1 MDRRA
6 PKPLWRTERNL
17 AGFRTMV
24 RTIYAAGAPRAAA
37 RRTGGSGRIP
47 ITGIWLTMPAL
58 LVLAATMLYPI
69 ASTFWLSL
77 NANRTALSGTPDFV
91 GVANYGRIMANPEF
105 APALTQTLGLVATSL
120 ALELILGFAVALALH
135 RSLAG
140 SKLFRAIVSMPLMVA
155 PVVGAL
161 AWRFIF
167 VDGYGL
173 IDSFA
178 AALGGN
184 GPLWF
189 ADIWLARATILIA
202 SLWTAL
208 PFDILVIL
216 AGLTALPAEPLEA
229 AEVDGANGWQ
239 TFMNITLPLLKPVI
253 AVVLVVRLADAFR
266 TFDIVYILTGG
277 GPANATDLL
286 STFIYRQMFTALDFS
301 GGAAAAILL
310 VAITS
315 AASLSA
321 VIALRD
327 HHRDT

>member
-1 MDRRA
+1 
-6 PKPLWRTERNL
+6 
-17 AGFRTMV
+17 MV
-24 RTIYAAGAPRAAA
+24 PTASAAGAQRAE
-37 RRTGGSGRIP
+37 RSRTWGSGKLP
-47 ITGIWLTMPAL
+47 ITGIWLTLPAL
-58 LVLAATMLYPI
+58 FVLAVTMLYPI
-69 ASTFWLSL
+69 GSTVWLSL
-77 NANRTALSGTPDFV
+77 NANTTAMRGTPDFV
-91 GVANYGRIMANPEF
+91 GLANYARIIANPEF
-105 APALTQTLGLVATSL
+105 APALAHTVGLVAVSL
-120 ALELILGFAVALALH
+120 ALELVLGFAVALALH

-140 SKLFRAIVSMPLMVA
+140 SKVFRAIVSLPLMVA

-178 AALGGN
+178 TALGGN

-202 SLWTAL
+202 NLWMAL

-239 TFMNITLPLLKPVI
+239 IFSRIMLPLLKPVI
-253 AVVLVVRLADAFR
+253 AVILVVRLADAFR

-277 GPANATDLL
+277 GPANATDVL
-286 STFIYRQMFTALDFS
+286 STFIYRQMFTAFDFS

-310 VAITS
+310 VVITS
-315 AASLSA
+315 AASLAA

-327 HHRDT
+327 RSRDP